1 MTHTTPAAAAALT
14 RRQLLA
20 ATLPLAL
27 LPAAGR
33 AAAAALPAGGA
44 SMVLP
49 PGFAL
54 LDGRNPQVYGATLKP
69 EPRAHHA
76 ARIFV
81 YAPMARPAGTAGFTA
96 LFEREWRT
104 EFGSLDTGDTVAHYR
119 GRLPGGLACCYMGRF
134 FERPGGAMYGVMY
147 LLDLGDRVQLVAA
160 SVAPGWD
167 GVNFPAAVQDHG
179 LRSLA
184 QQLFPLL
191 DSLRATGGRPP
202 PAQPLFSREE
212 VLGRWAHRSGGVG
225 GSFVDAQTGASL
237 GTAVRAAA
245 SDLVLGEDGRYEEGI
260 AMYSHNPG
268 AGTNLGPQAQRQ
280 AGRWVF
286 DGETLT
292 LQPEQANGL
301 DNRRRVAGVGR
312 QADGRR
318 VLILLNP
325 EGGSFKPLAWVPV
338 WDGHASVMRWY
349 REAR

>member
-1 MTHTTPAAAAALT
+1 MTRSAEPVS
-14 RRQLLA
+14 RRQLLV

-27 LPAAGR
+27 LPAASR
-33 AAAAALPAGGA
+33 AQLAPATLPAGGA
-44 SMVLP
+44 RMVLP

-81 YAPMARPAGTAGFTA
+81 YAPVARPAGSAGFTA

-104 EFGSLDTGDTVAHYR
+104 EFGSLDLGDTVAHYR

-134 FERPGGAMYGVMY
+134 FERPGGAMYAVMY
-147 LLDLGDRVQLVAA
+147 LLDLGDRAQLVAA
-160 SVAPGWD
+160 TVAPGWD
-167 GVNFPAAVQDHG
+167 GVNFPAAVADHG

-191 DSLRATGGRPP
+191 DSLRAADGRTPA
-202 PAQPLFSREE
+202 AQPLFSRDE
-212 VLGRWAHRSGGVG
+212 VLGRWAHRSGSVG
-225 GSFVDAQTGASL
+225 GSFVDAHTGGSL
-237 GTAVRAAA
+237 GTAVRGAD
-245 SDLVLGEDGRYEEGI
+245 SSLVLGDDGRYEDRI
-260 AMYSHNPG
+260 ALFAHNPG
-268 AGTNLGPQAQRQ
+268 AGTSLGPQSQQQ
-280 AGRWVF
+280 AGGWSF
-286 DGETLT
+286 DGEVVT
-292 LQPEQANGL
+292 LQPDRPTGL

-325 EGGSFKPLAWVPV
+325 EGGSFKPLSWVPV
-338 WDGHASVMRWY
+338 WDGHTGVMRWY
-349 REAR
+349 HEAR